1 MVYMLFFSGKYME
14 KMKFSYLCVI
24 KSVDNPIFKVLYYEK
39 ILFDNV
45 AYACSDTLHY
55 SVWGWSWLK
64 RTGR

>member
-1 MVYMLFFSGKYME
+1 
-14 KMKFSYLCVI
+14 MKFSYLCVI

-45 AYACSDTLHY
+45 AYACSGTLHY
-55 SVWGWSWLK
+55 SVRGWSWLK